1 MCHLPYLEPQQTSLK
16 NEGASCLQAG
26 IQARQ
31 PSVTS
36 LHLSHIAPPQSHRST
51 SSCLC
56 DFREITSPLW
66 ASISSALRWRHNST
80 WASDLVGH
88 KWTSSHVWMWEL
100 YYKESWV
107 LKNWCFWSV
116 MLEKTL
122 EGSLDG
128 KEIQPVYPKGNQSRI
143 FIGRTETE
151 TAAETPI
158 LWPPDVKNWL
168 TRKDPDAG
176 KDWRREEKGPT
187 EDEMVG

>member
-1 MCHLPYLEPQQTSLK
+1 
-16 NEGASCLQAG
+16 
-26 IQARQ
+26 
-31 PSVTS
+31 
-36 LHLSHIAPPQSHRST
+36 
-51 SSCLC
+51 
-56 DFREITSPLW
+56 
-66 ASISSALRWRHNST
+66 
-80 WASDLVGH
+80 
-88 KWTSSHVWMWEL
+88 
-100 YYKESWV
+100 
-107 LKNWCFWSV
+107 

-168 TRKDPDAG
+168 TRKDSDAG
-176 KDWRREEKGPT
+176 KDWRPEEKMT